1 MKTLIDK
8 QNDRGAQ
15 YGIIHDGRALLD
27 IARGWLK
34 QGNCEVPLELLRT
47 ALRSKEAK
55 SDQLVRAQV
64 LKETG
69 RALMMKSDW
78 ENSEPYYIEAQQSFL
93 EMENYKGASE
103 CARNRANMYFQKGDF
118 AHSRELCEE
127 ALELASISGNHE
139 LRASILN
146 TMAAISSAT
155 GEYQD
160 ALKMFRLCLADFQAA
175 GNIIRQGYVLL
186 NIGLAHVELN
196 QHDEAISRLNESL
209 AIALEERD
217 LQLVEICYQ
226 NISRCYLA
234 QNELVL
240 AQSVSEVAR
249 KILPGLNSTALKIE
263 LDLIDG
269 KILRT
274 MGSYSSAEVHLEKT
288 LKDAVDHQLTGLQ
301 PDILFEQGL
310 VFRDLGKRDVAV
322 SKLNAAAR
330 LYRQIG
336 NDGGFKESTQLTVQ
350 LNNRVRTVQEENA

>member
-34 QGNCEVPLELLRT
+34 QGNCEVSLELLRT
-47 ALRSKEAK
+47 ALRSKEAER
-55 SDQLVRAQV
+55 DQLVRAQV

-118 AHSRELCEE
+118 ARSRELCEE
-127 ALELASISGNHE
+127 ALELTSNSSNHE

-155 GEYQD
+155 GAHQD

-196 QHDEAISRLNESL
+196 QHDEAIGRLNESL

-217 LQLVEICYQ
+217 LQLVGICYQ

-234 QNELVL
+234 QNEFVL

-249 KILPGLNSTALKIE
+249 KILPGLNSTALRIE

-288 LKDAVDHQLTGLQ
+288 LKDAVDHQMTGLQ

-336 NDGGFKESTQLTVQ
+336 NDGGFRESTQLTVQ
-350 LNNRVRTVQEENA
+350 LNNRVRTEQSDHV